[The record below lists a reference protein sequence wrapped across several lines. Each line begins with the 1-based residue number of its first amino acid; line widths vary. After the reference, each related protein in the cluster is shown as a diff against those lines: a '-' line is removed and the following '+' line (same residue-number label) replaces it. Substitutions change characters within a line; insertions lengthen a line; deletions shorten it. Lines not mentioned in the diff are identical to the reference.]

1 VEGRFGKPISGQA
14 IAVAA
19 GAVGA
24 EVVFTA
30 VAQLFGKGQTRTYL
44 SVESSRLALLVWLGG
59 WGVTSVVVS

>member
-24 EVVFTA
+24 EVVFIA
-30 VAQLFGKGQTRTYL
+30 VAQLFGKGQVGTHL
-44 SVESSRLALLVWLGG
+44 SAESSRLALLVWLGG
-59 WGVTSVVVS
+59 WGVISVVVL